1 MESVTIMRV
10 NGLLFNESRKWN
22 YLRNTL
28 DIINGENKV
37 IDFIDLIFFFRTLK
51 KERRYPFPDQKDF

>member
-1 MESVTIMRV
+1 MRV
-10 NGLLFNESRKWN
+10 NELLFNESRKWN

-28 DIINGENKV
+28 DIINGENKA